1 MLDPVWQSGAS
12 NKLIADRADLCR
24 QVRNFFHSKGV
35 LEVFTPILGASS
47 VTELQIGSLSVQE
60 SERLLYLQTSPEYYM
75 KRLLASGS
83 GAIYQIA
90 SAFRQGETGKL
101 HNVEFT
107 LLEWYR
113 PGFEMVELMDEVE
126 ALILCLASLGKFER
140 TSYKELFEH
149 RFNKNPH
156 DLGARA
162 LLDLCCE
169 SVPTDLK
176 HLESPIESRTREN
189 CLDLLFTAEIQ
200 PGLIKPTFVTN
211 YPASQAALAETGEV
225 EGDVVAL
232 RFELF
237 CQGIELANGYFELTD
252 ADVLESRMER
262 DNQDRAILGLPLVP
276 ADQKLLQAMR
286 SGLPECSGVALG
298 LDRVLM
304 LITQSENL
312 DQVITFTSER
322 L

>member
-1 MLDPVWQSGAS
+1 MLDPVWQPGAS
-12 NKLIADRADLCR
+12 NKLIAHRADLCR
-24 QVRNFFHSKGV
+24 QVRNFFHSKSV
-35 LEVFTPILGASS
+35 MEVFTPLLGASG

-75 KRLLASGS
+75 KRLLASDS
-83 GAIYQIA
+83 GPIYQIA

-113 PGFEMVELMDEVE
+113 PGFEMVELMEEVE
-126 ALILCLASLGKFER
+126 ALILRLAPLGKFER
-140 TSYKELFEH
+140 ISYKALFEQ

-156 DLGARA
+156 GLDARE
-162 LLDLCCE
+162 LQHLCRE
-169 SVPTDLK
+169 SVPADLK
-176 HLESPIESRTREN
+176 HLESSIESRTREN
-189 CLDLLFTAEIQ
+189 CLDLLFSTEIQ
-200 PGLIKPTFVTN
+200 PRLIKPTFVTN
-211 YPASQAALAETGEV
+211 YPASQAALAETREI
-225 EGDVVAL
+225 EGDEVAL

-237 CQGIELANGYFELTD
+237 CQGVELANGYFELTD

-262 DNQDRAILGLPLVP
+262 DNKDRAILGLPLVP

-298 LDRVLM
+298 LDRLLM
-304 LITQSENL
+304 LITHSENL
-312 DQVITFTSER
+312 DQVIAFTSER